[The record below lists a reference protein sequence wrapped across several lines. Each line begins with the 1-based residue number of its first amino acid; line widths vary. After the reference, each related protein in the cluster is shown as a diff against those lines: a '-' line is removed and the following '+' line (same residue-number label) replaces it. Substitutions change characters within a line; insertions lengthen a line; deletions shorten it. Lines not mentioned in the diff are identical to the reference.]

1 MESAKEKILL
11 AIDFQ
16 VQSLIALEYAMF
28 FARGTNSEIVLLHV
42 LEASGMFGKMFKSE
56 DEIIRINK
64 EAQQLLDALADKLK
78 PEFTVSTIIE
88 YGKAYSKI
96 LEVAERIQPKFIVMG
111 KTEDPSIA
119 KKIVGSNTLHIIDEC
134 KFPVL
139 SIRGKEHIM
148 NFDTVNKNI
157 FVPLDITKQ
166 IKEQLTA
173 AIELGKFFKSTIK
186 LLTILNEE
194 SAGLETHLLTSMAKA
209 QKMVEDAGVKCHSK
223 MIKDTAN
230 PIYRAILNY
239 ANAED
244 ADLLIIMTQQEK
256 NFVDFVIGSNAKA
269 ILDQSEIP
277 VLSLIPWDEKTEHSV
292 FKLIY
297 DPLNVF

>member
-1 MESAKEKILL
+1 MEPMKDKILL

-16 VQSLIALEYAMF
+16 MQSLIALEYAVF

-42 LEASGMFGKMFKSE
+42 LEATGIIGKMFKSE
-56 DEIIRINK
+56 EEVVKINK
-64 EAQQLLDALADKLK
+64 EAQELLDALAIKLK
-78 PEFTVSTIIE
+78 PEFTVTTMIE

-96 LEVAERIQPKFIVMG
+96 LEVAEKIQPKFIVMG

-119 KKIVGSNTLHIIDEC
+119 KKIVGSNTLHLIDQC

-139 SIRGKEHIM
+139 SIRGKEHIT
-148 NFDTVNKNI
+148 NIETVNKI
-157 FVPLDITKQ
+157 IVVPLDITKQ
-166 IKEQLTA
+166 IKEQLSA

-194 SAGLETHLLTSMAKA
+194 SAGLETHLLTSMNKA
-209 QKMVEDAGVKCHSK
+209 QKMVEDAGVKCTAK
-223 MIKDTAN
+223 MIKDTSN
-230 PIYRAILNY
+230 PIYKAILNY
-239 ANAED
+239 ADVED
-244 ADLLIIMTQQEK
+244 ANLLIIMTQQEK
-256 NFVDFVIGSNAKA
+256 NFVNFVIGSNAKA

-277 VLSLIPWDEKTEHSV
+277 VLSVIPWDESAEHSV